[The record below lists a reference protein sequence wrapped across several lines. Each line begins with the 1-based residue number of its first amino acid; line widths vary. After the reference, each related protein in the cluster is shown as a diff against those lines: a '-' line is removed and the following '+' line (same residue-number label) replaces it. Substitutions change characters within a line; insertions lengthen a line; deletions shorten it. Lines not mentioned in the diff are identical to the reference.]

1 MKKHMTQEV
10 NEPKPAYVEVHYAA
24 KQIRELLFTMSMCLS
39 EEECK
44 GMNRAKELIARYVE
58 TALRTDGMKEG

>member
-1 MKKHMTQEV
+1 MEKQMTQQA

-24 KQIRELLFTMSMCLS
+24 KQIRELSFTMSVCLS
-39 EEECK
+39 VEECK

-58 TALRTDGMKEG
+58 TALGTDEMKEG